1 MKTFLRL
8 AQHGTLALAGLL
20 SSQALAA
27 QSSSVGGKGSFDVLF
42 DCERPFLVRNHPIH
56 AVLTTTLNADKSA
69 SADLAITG
77 VLFTN
82 RVHFDARLGAASQ
95 PAPGGTSSLRV
106 IASNHLRATWDLPNN
121 RLILDI
127 LTARRTCTANLK
139 IELKPGMH
147 EYTMFDGHIMYHCSK
162 QSLVRSSCQ
171 PD

>member
-1 MKTFLRL
+1 M
-8 AQHGTLALAGLL
+8 H
-20 SSQALAA
+20 
-27 QSSSVGGKGSFDVLF
+27 
-42 DCERPFLVRNHPIH
+42 NHPIH

-77 VLFTN
+77 ILFTN

-127 LTARRTCTANLK
+127 LTARRTCTEFLPTGL
-139 IELKPGMH
+139 I
-147 EYTMFDGHIMYHCSK
+147 F
-162 QSLVRSSCQ
+162 SLAAASRNVRVYVGTVRKA
-171 PD
+171 P